1 MDTKDI
7 TKEQLET
14 LVLVRCL
21 EEFITDEHENLS
33 SLSEV
38 IWTLEESLSTEE
50 HKQLVKDI
58 CILTENGYLRSDATE
73 EHIKT
78 DTIPEVNSITIKGTS
93 ILDEWEQ
100 EFKKNNSSK
109 KEENITVA
117 KSYSFLNNLTFN
129 INLSGTARIFS
140 MVKRLKGV
148 IYDEKKSFKKSVSCC
163 HNEFSSSRKFS
174 LRFRRGAK

>member
-1 MDTKDI
+1 MNTKDI

-58 CILTENGYLRSDATE
+58 CILTEHGYLISDATG

-78 DTIPEVNSITIKGTS
+78 DKIPEVNSITLKGTS

-100 EFKKNNSSK
+100 ELKENNTSKNK
-109 KEENITVA
+109 ENITFI
-117 KSYSFLNNLTFN
+117 KHYSFLNNLT
-129 INLSGTARIFS
+129 INSSLLSGTVSMFS
-140 MVKRLKGV
+140 ILGNKIGGILQGK
-148 IYDEKKSFKKSVSCC
+148 
-163 HNEFSSSRKFS
+163 
-174 LRFRRGAK
+174 